1 VVMVPER
8 GQIRPAQAAEKPAL
22 QTPAQSHSN
31 EWVHV
36 GTLEDIPANAGVA
49 ARLGQQQIA
58 LFHLPG
64 AEPQIFALENHEP
77 GSGANVLARGLLG
90 DVAGEPVV
98 ISPLYKKRFRLC
110 DGVSPDDAALRVRV
124 WPVQIK
130 EGQIWVHPQP
140 LSLPEYPA
148 MARAS

>member
-1 VVMVPER
+1 MIPER
-8 GQIRPAQAAEKPAL
+8 GQIRPAQAAEKPPL
-22 QTPAQSHSN
+22 QTAAHVHDN

-36 GTLEDIPANAGVA
+36 GSLADIPANAGMA

-64 AEPQIFALENHEP
+64 DEPQIFALENHEP
-77 GSGANVLARGLLG
+77 GSDANVLARGLLG
-90 DVAGEPVV
+90 DVAGEPIV

-110 DGVSPDDAALRVRV
+110 DGVSPDDADLRVRV

-130 EGQIWVHPQP
+130 EGQIWVHSQP
-140 LSLPEYPA
+140 VSQADYPA